1 MRLISQS
8 KLLYQL
14 YSAVNEQGCFNH
26 VKAWY
31 HVIVIELCLLE
42 KKTFK
47 KNIFNNI
54 HFNHFHLIFL
64 SAWMCMCGFKK
75 GLIYCYTC
83 FDLIFAFT
91 KFFPILTVVYRN
103 NADSSW
109 FIFCALS
116 FNKSHGEKALQ
127 FFWIEFQWWVSQLT
141 LLDNATFIA
150 LKSLRIR
157 ISNWANH

>member
-1 MRLISQS
+1 MSQS

-26 VKAWY
+26 VKAWS
-31 HVIVIELCLLE
+31 HTVIELCLLE
-42 KKTFK
+42 KNTFK

-116 FNKSHGEKALQ
+116 FNKSHGVKALQ

-141 LLDNATFIA
+141 LLNNATFIA